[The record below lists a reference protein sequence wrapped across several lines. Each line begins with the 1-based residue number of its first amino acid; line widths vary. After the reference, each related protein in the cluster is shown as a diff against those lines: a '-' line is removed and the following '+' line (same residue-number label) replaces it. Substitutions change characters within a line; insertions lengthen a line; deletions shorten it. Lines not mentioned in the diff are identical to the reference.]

1 MGRGRIRRGM
11 DIAIQI
17 TEESDWTKI
26 TYIGPINEES
36 EVHLSQL
43 LGRLGKRCVFN
54 FKQVEYVNSCGVRGW
69 INFMREAEKGREM
82 MFEECTSEIVMQ
94 INMIPSFRGSA
105 KVKSVFASYV
115 CDACQN
121 HEQVLFVQGKN
132 LPENGDVTIEPRNCG
147 ECGEEMEMEELEDE
161 FFAFTAA

>member
-1 MGRGRIRRGM
+1 M

-17 TEESDWTKI
+17 TEEGDWTKV

-43 LGRLGKRCVFN
+43 LSRLGKRCLFN

-69 INFMREAEKGREM
+69 INFMREAEKGRDVV
-82 MFEECTSEIVMQ
+82 FEECTSEIVMQ

-105 KVKSVFASYV
+105 KVKSVYASYV
-115 CDACQN
+115 CDNCQ
-121 HEQVLFVQGKN
+121 HHDQVLFEKGKN
-132 LPENGDVTIEPRNCG
+132 LPADGDVVLDPRTCTKCG
-147 ECGEEMEMEELEDE
+147 TDMEMEELEDE